1 MASVDFQAAGYALS
15 FLATANETLTLTDCF
30 GQLVAIPA
38 VAIEA
43 YIQLR
48 EVSLVFFGLSIGM
61 CAAVLALMIWTRIS
75 GANLRETTPPP
86 PGPIAYLSF
95 ANVSLVLL
103 EATLSAV
110 VQGSSSFGGVTQE
123 FLSCPAPYPVLED
136 VVDEIL
142 VAVNLLV
149 YVTISVTLLLQVRV
163 VFKTES
169 KKVQAA
175 LTNFLAAICVLAAGF
190 LIAAFALWTK
200 VLTEL
205 GYSDALYL
213 RILLC
218 ARVTFMIYVVICSTL
233 FMYKIVITIIKR
245 RQAGAQSFGPLQVLL
260 IASLQTLLVPG
271 ICRSLNQLTDYSVLL
286 RAERG

>member
-1 MASVDFQAAGYALS
+1 MSNATLLAAASALS
-15 FLATANETLTLTDCF
+15 SLASANEILNLTDCS
-30 GQLVAIPA
+30 GQSVAIPA
-38 VAIEA
+38 VEIEA
-43 YIQLR
+43 YIQSSQ
-48 EVSLVFFGLSIGM
+48 VSLVFFGLSIGM

-95 ANVSLVLL
+95 ANISLVLL

-110 VQGSSSFGGVTQE
+110 ITGSPSIFGGVAQL
-123 FLSCPAPYPVLED
+123 FLQCPAPYPVLED

-142 VAVNLLV
+142 VAVNLLIYATV
-149 YVTISVTLLLQVRV
+149 SVTFLLQVRV

-175 LTNFLAAICVLAAGF
+175 LTTFLGTICVLAAGF
-190 LIAAFALWTK
+190 LTAAFALWTK
-200 VLTEL
+200 ILTEF

-218 ARVTFMIYVVICSTL
+218 ARTTFILYVVICSTL
-233 FMYKIVITIIKR
+233 FMYKIAVTIVKR
-245 RQAGAQSFGPLQVLL
+245 RQAGARSFGPLQVLL
-260 IASLQTLLVPG
+260 IASLQTLLIPG
-271 ICRSLNQLTDYSVLL
+271 IHRPLNRLTEYSGHL
-286 RAERG
+286 RAE